1 MANTL
6 LYEAMREL
14 HKTEPRTC
22 TIEQLVLAGDVS
34 KQTYYKWLNRA
45 GTANDKLNEVLM
57 EKIKKLDNEHHHNR
71 GVQRMTM
78 YLNHDEEVGHRINP
92 KRVRR
97 LMRIGG
103 IRADIR
109 KKRHNR
115 IKANEMKCIL
125 QTM

>member
-1 MANTL
+1 
-6 LYEAMREL
+6 MREL
-14 HKTEPRTC
+14 HETDPGPY

-34 KQTYYKWLNRA
+34 KQAYYKWLNR
-45 GTANDKLNEVLM
+45 TETTNDQLNKVLM
-57 EKIKKLDNEHHHNR
+57 EKIKELDNNHHHNL

-78 YLNHDEEVGHRINP
+78 YLNHDEEVFHRINP

-103 IRADIR
+103 IR

-115 IKANEMKCIL
+115 IRANEMYITDNAMNQNFLATFPNEK
-125 QTM
+125 